1 MGSSFLGS
9 GLRIETRLPGG
20 DANAYLAYAA
30 IIGAGLHG
38 IEHSIEPPAEH
49 KGNGYEAVGVP
60 RVPRALWESAQLLEQ
75 SALAREIFGEDV
87 VAHYAN
93 TARVEQEAFD
103 TVVTCWE
110 RERYLERG

>member
-1 MGSSFLGS
+1 
-9 GLRIETRLPGG
+9 LPGG

-38 IEHSIEPPAEH
+38 IEHGIEPPPEY

-87 VAHYAN
+87 VDHYAN

-103 TVVTCWE
+103 SAVTCWE
-110 RERYLERG
+110 RQRYLERG